1 MQQGL
6 ARIRSTVSLTTEDS
20 DGSSLSAP
28 SSGGA
33 ISPPADFFDKTFRKG
48 SIVRCTAVVMI
59 AINYLLFIIGFVTAV
74 YGLRVGSQEVAQMEF
89 LQVRLFSPSSATTC
103 TSAC

>member
-1 MQQGL
+1 
-6 ARIRSTVSLTTEDS
+6 
-20 DGSSLSAP
+20 
-28 SSGGA
+28 
-33 ISPPADFFDKTFRKG
+33 
-48 SIVRCTAVVMI
+48 MI